1 MSIGY
6 VAIKTKARE
15 YLIFVETMWLQIKK
29 QKIYN
34 THREHLLIKTVDCNS
49 ISRKGL
55 WSSITVLYMFKKV
68 KERLNALSREL
79 EDLTI
84 IQIERLKR
92 NNYNVWDKTY
102 TR

>member
-1 MSIGY
+1 
-6 VAIKTKARE
+6 
-15 YLIFVETMWLQIKK
+15 
-29 QKIYN
+29 
-34 THREHLLIKTVDCNS
+34 
-49 ISRKGL
+49 
-55 WSSITVLYMFKKV
+55 MFKKV